1 MVLQTVRVP
10 FGTVSRYS
18 FECVDILAE
27 GVDLQSEVLESL
39 VIAVI
44 SRLSIHN
51 TDRQCFLSFFSIPP
65 SSSHLNA
72 LYADQISRL
81 AVQCHSNSTFLLT
94 THNSNLWQLLQ
105 NHDLLI
111 D

>member
-51 TDRQCFLSFFSIPP
+51 TDLTKGNASSLFLAYI
-65 SSSHLNA
+65 
-72 LYADQISRL
+72 
-81 AVQCHSNSTFLLT
+81 
-94 THNSNLWQLLQ
+94 LLQ
-105 NHDLLI
+105 AI
-111 D
+111 